1 MVGKNGQVGFELQR
15 ALIVLGDVFAVGRN
29 DCDLKCPASIR
40 RLAQDHHPNVIV
52 NAAAYTAVDKAEE
65 AKLVAES
72 VNSIAPMVLAEE
84 AERLGAILLH
94 FSSDYV
100 FAGDKLGE
108 YVETDTP
115 NPQSVYGA
123 TKLAGENGVQ
133 SNCMRH
139 IILRTSWVL
148 GAHGTNFAKTILR
161 LTSERKSLKVV
172 SDQFGAPTSAAL
184 LADLSAHLLR
194 QAMQSNFD
202 DFPFGLYHA
211 TASGVT
217 SWYEYACHIVSKARM
232 TGNYACVSEKA
243 IKPIT
248 SVEYQTHAKRP
259 ANSHLSTQKLR
270 STFGL
275 HLPNWKVGVD
285 HVLEQ
290 IL

>member
-40 RLAQDHHPNVIV
+40 RLAQDNHPNVIV

-72 VNSIAPMVLAEE
+72 INSIAPMVLAEE

-94 FSSDYV
+94 FSTDYV

-161 LTSERKSLKVV
+161 LASQRYSLKVV
-172 SDQFGAPTSAAL
+172 SDQLGAPTSAAL
-184 LADLSAHLLR
+184 LADISAHLLR
-194 QAMQSNFD
+194 QAVQSNFN

-217 SWYEYACHIVSKARM
+217 NWHEYACHVINRAR
-232 TGNYACVSEKA
+232 TAG
-243 IKPIT
+243 KPIRVQRGSIFPVT
-248 SVEYQTHAKRP
+248 STEYPTCAKRP
-259 ANSHLSTQKLR
+259 TNSRLNTDKLR
-270 STFGL
+270 NTFNL
-275 HLPNWKVGVD
+275 YLPHWKQSVD
-285 HVLEQ
+285 HVLDQ
-290 IL
+290 IF